1 MQRHPTF
8 RFQPRRLLAILLW
21 AALPLAGAAA
31 TETLY
36 FADDFSG
43 GGERAFYEG
52 TLDARTFSYVDG
64 RYEIDTTRTDAYG
77 QSVLSEDLDTYR
89 AEVRAQLTR
98 SDDPERG
105 GFGLSFNYRA
115 RDGGSDFMLL
125 FAYDR
130 GAYTVLRYLDGQS
143 SVLLT
148 PTKTSLFQAGEEV
161 ALTVDASGGHFVC
174 YINGAQVA
182 ELRED
187 RLVSGGFG
195 IFAAARS
202 VVRFDDF
209 RVYAE
214 GPEATG
220 FSDDFSGERR
230 LYEGTI
236 DDVRRAYDNG
246 RYLIDTTATDLI
258 GLSSFPDPGLD
269 FEFSADVE
277 LLAGDAL
284 GGYGLYLRDY
294 ASGDEGF
301 NQFRF
306 LVWRDWFAVEQ
317 SVADLPLALA
327 EWVQHAAVR
336 PGGVNTLKVRALS
349 GELVFFVN
357 GVEVYRHSDENPH
370 TGAFGF
376 FVSGRSKVAF
386 DNVVFAE
393 L

>member
-1 MQRHPTF
+1 M
-8 RFQPRRLLAILLW
+8 QPRPTSSRLHSPSGIALLLV
-21 AALPLAGAAA
+21 ALILAGAAA
-31 TETLY
+31 GETLF

-43 GGERAFYEG
+43 AGERAFYEG

-64 RYEIDTTRTDAYG
+64 RYEIDTTRSEAYG

-89 AEVRAQLTR
+89 VEVRAQLMQ
-98 SDDPERG
+98 SDDPDRG
-105 GFGLSFNYRA
+105 GFGLSFNYHP
-115 RDGGSDFMLL
+115 RDGGSDFILL
-125 FAYDR
+125 FVYDR
-130 GAYTVLRYLDGQS
+130 GAYAVLRYLDGQS

-148 PTKTSLFQAGEEV
+148 PTKTSLFKSGEEI
-161 ALTVDASGGHFVC
+161 ALTVDASAGRFVC

-182 ELRED
+182 DLRED
-187 RLVSGGFG
+187 RLISGGFG
-195 IFAAARS
+195 VFAAARS

-214 GPEATG
+214 RDDAAG

-236 DDVRRAYDNG
+236 DDVRRAYEDG
-246 RYLIDTTATDLI
+246 RYIIDTAATDLI
-258 GLSSFPDPGLD
+258 GLSSFPEPAVD

-284 GGYGLYLRDY
+284 GGYGIYLRDY
-294 ASGDEGF
+294 AGGDEGF

-327 EWVQHAAVR
+327 EWVQHGAVR
-336 PGGVNTLKVRALS
+336 AGGVNTLKVRAL
-349 GELVFFVN
+349 GDELVFFVN
-357 GVEVYRHSDENPH
+357 GVEVYRHQDEHPH
-370 TGAFGF
+370 SGAYGF

-386 DNVVFAE
+386 DNAVFAE